1 MAQPGFEI
9 IYGNPIIENAK
20 NIENALRVKIKE
32 NNEYYFEDVFGDIE
46 DAITIKIKQGDTV
59 LDATPTY
66 NVKNEQDVV
75 LGKLSKETTKN
86 AVEIPNPEENYII
99 SVELNQ
105 QDGFL
110 PFNLYFKILPE
121 VTVKLK
127 PDYFHSI
134 DVNSPMS
141 LGFVDNY
148 KTKNSFKESYLTVD
162 KDDAELK
169 FNIYKNGLSLEDVD
183 GFGIYK
189 IEIDCDNYILSDD
202 SDKIFYGKVDKY
214 KTTNTIINSNKKYNF
229 DGSQH
234 DVSDNVKNDDGL
246 TVEFSRKS
254 VVEIGKY
261 EIEFFTEETD
271 KFYSS
276 SGSFNVEV
284 VRSPSLIEHS
294 EVINI
299 IRNSLL
305 EIMDEDYYYYKDY
318 NVVLAKEQE
327 FIKLKQAKPN
337 SIYIVI
343 KFGSASINFSQT
355 VLPITLTAMSEQN
368 KLDVCQKLLSD
379 FVNKYNLE
387 TSDDSTIR
395 QIYELPVV
403 TSNFNKVFEGFR
415 SILFVNGYFVISKNA
430 NFYELESA
438 KEDTSYHYNEEYIN
452 NFSIENDKFLIG
464 VNNKEGTYSFTYS
477 YGSWYVNGFETNL
490 EEIKTKYGITFNL
503 KVGASML
510 PNSEELFKIVYDNL
524 WEPIPLLSFNFNAD
538 FQLDSQ
544 PFFNRSNFSESIAKY
559 GVLSFNINTYMLNDI
574 DIVNKAFQMALK
586 QTDASINKTFKLKI
600 KLKNG
605 IELQDKFK
613 LLSVNSQQNIAE
625 IPVVSLSFTN

>member
-1 MAQPGFEI
+1 MAVPIFDISYE
-9 IYGNPIIENAK
+9 NSIIENAK
-20 NIENALRVKIKE
+20 NIESPLKVRKKQDDY
-32 NNEYYFEDVFGDIE
+32 YYFEDIFGDIE
-46 DAITIKIKQGDTV
+46 NPITIKIKHDNVFFDTI
-59 LDATPTY
+59 PRY
-66 NVKNEQDVV
+66 NVKNEQGEFLGV
-75 LGKLSKETTKN
+75 LNKKVTNEPLLLSKG
-86 AVEIPNPEENYII
+86 NYII
-99 SVELNQ
+99 SVELYDEYFVPINL
-105 QDGFL
+105 FL
-110 PFNLYFKILPE
+110 E
-121 VTVKLK
+121 VIKRQ
-127 PDYFHSI
+127 PS
-134 DVNSPMS
+134 
-141 LGFVDNY
+141 
-148 KTKNSFKESYLTVD
+148 
-162 KDDAELK
+162 
-169 FNIYKNGLSLEDVD
+169 NIIK
-183 GFGIYK
+183 
-189 IEIDCDNYILSDD
+189 
-202 SDKIFYGKVDKY
+202 
-214 KTTNTIINSNKKYNF
+214 
-229 DGSQH
+229 
-234 DVSDNVKNDDGL
+234 DNVKYDYNGKAHDVTENVKNNDGL
-246 TVEFSRKS
+246 KVIFLRNK
-254 VVEIGKY
+254 VKEIGHYK
-261 EIEFFTEETD
+261 IDFITEETD
-271 KFYSS
+271 EFYSS

-284 VRSPSLIEHS
+284 VRSPSLIEHN

-305 EIMDEDYYYYKDY
+305 EIMDNDYYYYKDY
-318 NVVLAKEQE
+318 NVILAKEQE

-387 TSDDSTIR
+387 TNEDSTIR

-438 KEDTSYHYNEEYIN
+438 KDDIIYTYNEEYIN
-452 NFSIENDKFLIG
+452 KFSIENDKFLIG
-464 VNNKEGTYSFTYS
+464 VNNKEGTYSFTYG
-477 YGSWYVNGFETNL
+477 YGSWYVNGFETNF

-510 PNSEELFKIVYDNL
+510 PNSKELFRVVYDNL
-524 WEPIPLLSFNFNAD
+524 WEDVPLLSFNFNVD

-544 PFFNRSNFSESIAKY
+544 PFFNRGNFSESVAKY

-574 DIVNKAFQMALK
+574 DIINKALQMALK
-586 QTDASINKTFKLKI
+586 QSDASINRTFKLKI

-605 IELQDKFK
+605 IELIDTFK
-613 LLSVNSQQNIAE
+613 LLSLNSQQNIAE